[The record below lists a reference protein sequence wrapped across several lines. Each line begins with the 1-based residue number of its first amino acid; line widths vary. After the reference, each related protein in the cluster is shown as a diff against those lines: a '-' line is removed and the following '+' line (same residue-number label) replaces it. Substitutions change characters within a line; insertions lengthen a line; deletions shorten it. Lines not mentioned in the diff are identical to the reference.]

1 MVKARRRSQPADPG
15 PVGETL
21 AWPLRASPVVRSA
34 GVYLLDDRGFA
45 HHYQA
50 ASHALHLYDYAAT
63 MMFDDRTIQIA
74 PGDMTISPAHGITRY
89 DLPRPGR
96 HYCIHFFP
104 VEELSNSE
112 AMVALPL
119 VLRLGAWKE
128 WMVWQM
134 LEVIQLHSQAEHD
147 PIVAAAASTAVQA
160 LLLGIAM
167 RHDRMGADAAGHGRA
182 ERAVEQAVLHIEQN
196 LSRPLTV
203 PQIARQVRMS
213 QNYLAGLF
221 RRRYGM
227 TMPRYILTRRIEL
240 AQQLLITT
248 DLPVNR
254 VAARVGL
261 NDPQHFNKQFRRLVG
276 CAPSRVRS
284 GDHARRS
291 GYLDR

>member
-1 MVKARRRSQPADPG
+1 MKARRCNRSAG
-15 PVGETL
+15 SYPVPNTL
-21 AWPLRASPVVRSA
+21 AWPLRALPVVRGA
-34 GVYLLDDRGFA
+34 GVYPHDDRGFA

-50 ASHALHLYDYAAT
+50 ATHALHLYDYVAT
-63 MMFDDRTIQIA
+63 MKFADRTIQIA

-89 DLPRPGR
+89 DLPKPGR

-104 VEELSNSE
+104 VNES
-112 AMVALPL
+112 ADDDATVQLPL

-128 WMVWQM
+128 LMVRQL
-134 LEVIQLHSQAEHD
+134 LEVIQLHSRAEHD
-147 PIVAAAASTAVQA
+147 PIAAAAASTALQA

-167 RHDRMGADAAGHGRA
+167 RHYWSDADASAPGRA
-182 ERAVEQAVLHIEQN
+182 ERAVEQAVLTIEQN
-196 LSRPLTV
+196 LSRTLTV
-203 PQIARQVRMS
+203 PQIARQVRLS
-213 QNYLAGLF
+213 QNYLARLF

-261 NDPQHFNKQFRRLVG
+261 SDPQHFNKQFRRLAG
-276 CAPSRVRS
+276 CAPSSIRS
-284 GDHARRS
+284 MEHRGRFDHVKR
-291 GYLDR
+291 